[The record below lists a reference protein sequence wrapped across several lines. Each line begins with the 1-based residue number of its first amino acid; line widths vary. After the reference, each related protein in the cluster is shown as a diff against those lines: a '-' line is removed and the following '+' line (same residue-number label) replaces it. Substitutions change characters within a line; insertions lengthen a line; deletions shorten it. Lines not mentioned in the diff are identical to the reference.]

1 MKKRLIKNI
10 AQAFG
15 AIAFLVG
22 VWIAAWAAVGNELL
36 VPSFSDSVKAF
47 FSLFINGGFWKGF
60 LQSLSRVAIAFCIS
74 FVFAAALAVVAYLYP
89 AFAKFFAPIAAV
101 IRSMPVLAVLLIVL
115 VWTGA
120 GVAPVVVAFL
130 SLFPLLYTGT
140 LSALKGIDGELIE
153 MSRVYRVGLKTRI
166 AALYLL
172 NIAPQTLRQ
181 AGAALAFGVKLV
193 LSAEVLSRTAGSL
206 GNMMQD
212 AQIFSEMPLLF
223 ALVAVACA
231 AGFLFETAGEA
242 AARALERRWR

>member
-89 AFAKFFAPIAAV
+89 AFAKFFAP
-101 IRSMPVLAVLLIVL
+101 SMPVLAVLLIVL

-166 AALYLL
+166 AALYLP